1 MRLLIVNPG
10 STSTKVAIFEDGR
23 SAVAETL
30 RHSNEALAQFPQVS
44 DQLEFRSQAVREFLM
59 SNGNPKL
66 DAVVVT
72 HRHSDHISGFST
84 EGAASG
90 KVIAGL
96 NPDVVVQPWT
106 E

>member
-66 DAVVVT
+66 DAVVG
-72 HRHSDHISGFST
+72 RGGLLPPMPSGVY
-84 EGAASG
+84 EVDDDIRQAPASG
-90 KVIAGL
+90 ASMR
-96 NPDVVVQPWT
+96 PTWAA
-106 E
+106 